1 MGNTETINLRDT
13 VLPEVGNGLEVL
25 PVALTS
31 DEWVER
37 ATMAAALGGE
47 IFELEA
53 ELKRYARQVRD
64 ELRDLADERK
74 RAELAVRSHAEPRPV
89 GVRVLA
95 DLARGEAVCVRVD
108 TGAIVERRALTDV
121 EFNKASQAPLVFP
134 S

>member
-74 RAELAVRSHAEPRPV
+74 RAELAVRSHVEPRPV